1 VLAAKHRPTV
11 IFCGN
16 DLIAMGAMM
25 ALEEARIEIP
35 QDISVVGIDDISF
48 AFLARPP
55 LTTIRVPRE
64 QLGIMAFEALDK
76 ILKLKRRKG
85 AEYVVA
91 TELVIRNSTAPL
103 RKLDS
108 RQKPERAVRLKAK
121 G

>member
-1 VLAAKHRPTV
+1 
-11 IFCGN
+11 
-16 DLIAMGAMM
+16 
-25 ALEEARIEIP
+25 
-35 QDISVVGIDDISF
+35 
-48 AFLARPP
+48 
-55 LTTIRVPRE
+55 
-64 QLGIMAFEALDK
+64 MAFEALDK